1 MSSILIAVVHF
12 TQSHCCM
19 GHCDMCYMYN
29 CKCANRCC
37 MVGLSTEVNEL
48 MIFVNEVNELM
59 IFGFDL
65 ILILK

>member
-19 GHCDMCYMYN
+19 GHCYMCYMYN

-37 MVGLSTEVNEL
+37 MVGLSTEVIEL

>member
-1 MSSILIAVVHF
+1 
-12 TQSHCCM
+12 
-19 GHCDMCYMYN
+19 
-29 CKCANRCC
+29 

>member
-1 MSSILIAVVHF
+1 
-12 TQSHCCM
+12 
-19 GHCDMCYMYN
+19 
-29 CKCANRCC
+29 
-37 MVGLSTEVNEL
+37 MVGLSTEVIEL